1 MAMGM
6 EMRLEVLYSRHP
18 DRQAGRR
25 TDMATDTVREGEGN
39 TYRGEEREGKTND
52 GAKFLA
58 NAFSRLINFR
68 SEPPFSSIPLCVF
81 SFFSTCYFSFFYFLL
96 FY

>member
-1 MAMGM
+1 M
-6 EMRLEVLYSRHP
+6 EMRLEMLYSRHT
-18 DRQAGRR
+18 DRQTDRR
-25 TDMATDTVREGEGN
+25 EDRRSNRHCQTEKDSEGE
-39 TYRGEEREGKTND
+39 RETND

-68 SEPPFSSIPLCVF
+68 SRLFLLFHFTFSY
-81 SFFSTCYFSFFYFLL
+81 FFFLLVTSHFLYFLL